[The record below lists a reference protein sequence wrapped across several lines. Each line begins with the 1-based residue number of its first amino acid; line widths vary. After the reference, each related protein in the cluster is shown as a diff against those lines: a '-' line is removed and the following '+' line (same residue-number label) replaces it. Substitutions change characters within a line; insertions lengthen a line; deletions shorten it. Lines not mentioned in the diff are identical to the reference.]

1 MRFVVDLDQTLR
13 RNRGVLLGGRQA
25 CVAEQ
30 FLNLPEIR
38 THVEKMRRVAV
49 PKSVRVHSIRN
60 AHPPSARLEDPANVA
75 RSETTRDSMR
85 AESVR

>member
-1 MRFVVDLDQTLR
+1 MRFVVDLDQTLH

-49 PKSVRVHSIRN
+49 PKSVRVQ
-60 AHPPSARLEDPANVA
+60 
-75 RSETTRDSMR
+75 
-85 AESVR
+85 